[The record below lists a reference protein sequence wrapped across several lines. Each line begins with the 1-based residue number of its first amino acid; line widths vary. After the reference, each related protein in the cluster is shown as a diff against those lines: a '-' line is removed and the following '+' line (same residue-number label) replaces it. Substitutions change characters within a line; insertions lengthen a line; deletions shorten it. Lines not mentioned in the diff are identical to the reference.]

1 MQLDALEYIHSKGYA
16 HADIKGPN
24 ILLSYGDGIGK
35 EKSQAYLVDYGLAYR
50 FRTGTGE
57 HKPFVHDE
65 RRAHEGTLE
74 FTSRDA
80 HHGSMPHYFQW
91 IFSHVINDLYSNLAI
106 KNIIFKKLTRKIKLF
121 NISKKILHCEN

>member
-24 ILLSYGDGIGK
+24 ILLSCGDGIGK

-91 IFSHVINDLYSNLAI
+91 IFSHIINDLYSNLAI
-106 KNIIFKKLTRKIKLF
+106 RNIIFKKLTRKIKLF
-121 NISKKILHCEN
+121 NFSKKILHCEN

>member
-1 MQLDALEYIHSKGYA
+1 LEYIHSKGYA

-24 ILLSYGDGIGK
+24 ILLSYGNGIKK
-35 EKSQAYLVDYGLAYR
+35 EKSMAYLVDYGLAYR

-80 HHGSMPHYFQW
+80 HHGSM
-91 IFSHVINDLYSNLAI
+91 SINNIIAHLQFLYIKII
-106 KNIIFKKLTRKIKLF
+106 KNIRFSSFKRIERNNRTV
-121 NISKKILHCEN
+121 

>member
-1 MQLDALEYIHSKGYA
+1 MDALEYIHSKGYA

-24 ILLSYGDGIGK
+24 ILLSYGDNIS
-35 EKSQAYLVDYGLAYR
+35 EAYLVDYGLAYR
-50 FRTGTGE
+50 FRTGIGE

-80 HHGSMPHYFQW
+80 HHGS
-91 IFSHVINDLYSNLAI
+91 
-106 KNIIFKKLTRKIKLF
+106 T
-121 NISKKILHCEN
+121 